1 MIKKDKVVRKGVLK
15 THIRVVEGYRD
26 SSGKIKQRT
35 IKTFGY
41 LEDQSNP
48 NEFLKEVEQFNT
60 DYFKKKDLEKDDFH
74 KPFTESRNNT
84 IYNYGYKYLE
94 GIYNSLNIDKFFDNI
109 KTNCQFSLKDI
120 FKFLVIE
127 RIMNPD
133 SKRATLQKIN
143 TLFNSSFSFELHDA
157 YRSLDYYCDYGVQ
170 LQKYLNEQIKS
181 LIGRNTEYAYYDVT
195 NYYTSLDFSDP
206 DDIRQKYVSK
216 EHQLTPIVQLGLFMD
231 DKGIPLSMSI
241 FKGNT
246 ADSKTL
252 QPIMQ
257 EIKKEYNLNR
267 LIVVA
272 DKGIN
277 SNDNLNYICNNND
290 GYVVSQILRG
300 KKGSRY
306 HERLFQENLYNH
318 VSDKFKYQLF
328 EEDYDG
334 IDENGNR
341 VSRKRKVLIYWKY
354 EDAVNAARKRD
365 EKLNKAIKSLGN
377 NAYAIKHS
385 YEEYIKEVHSIN
397 ETGQLCN
404 KVERL
409 IDNAKVAEDAKYDG
423 YFCLITSELDYD
435 YKKIMEVYSGLWR
448 IEESFK
454 ITKSDLAA
462 RPIFL
467 NTEKHIRGHFLICY
481 CALLILRL
489 LQYKLE
495 YKLSVERIVKALNSS
510 NCLIEDREEIR
521 ILKNN
526 DYQDYKKDTTI
537 LSDEAESLNDFL
549 FILDK
554 FNVEIPRCRYKL
566 NKFKEYLNTIKY

>member
-1 MIKKDKVVRKGVLK
+1 MIKKDKVTRKRVVK

-48 NEFLKEVEQFNT
+48 EEFLKEVEQFNT
-60 DYFKKKDLEKDDFH
+60 NYFKKKDLVKDDFY
-74 KPFTESRNNT
+74 KPFTESDNNT
-84 IYNYGYKYLE
+84 VYNYGYKYLE
-94 GIYNSLNIDKFFDNI
+94 GIYDSLNIDTFFDNI
-109 KTNCQFSLKDI
+109 KTNCKFSLKDI

-143 TLFNSSFSFELHDA
+143 TLFNSSFSFELHDV
-157 YRSLDYYCDYGVQ
+157 YRSLDYYGDYEIQ
-170 LQKYLNEQIKS
+170 LQKFLNDQVKKTV
-181 LIGRNTEYAYYDVT
+181 GRNTEYAYYDVT

-216 EHQLTPIVQLGLFMD
+216 EHQLTPLVQLGLFMD
-231 DKGIPLSMSI
+231 DKGLPLSMSI

-257 EIKKEYNLNR
+257 EIKKEYNLDR

-277 SNDNLNYICNNND
+277 SNDNLNYICNNKD

-300 KKGSRY
+300 KKGNRY
-306 HERLFQENLYNH
+306 HDRLFQDELYTQVN
-318 VSDKFKYQLF
+318 DKFKYQLF
-328 EEDYDG
+328 EEDYNG
-334 IDENGNR
+334 IDENGDK
-341 VSRKRKVLIYWKY
+341 VLRKRKVLIYWKY

-385 YEEYIKEVHSIN
+385 YEEYIKEVHTIT
-397 ETGQLCN
+397 ETGQLCD
-404 KVERL
+404 KVERF
-409 IDNAKVAEDAKYDG
+409 IDSTKAAEDAKYDG

-435 YKKIMEVYSGLWR
+435 YNKILEVYSGLWR

-454 ITKSDLAA
+454 ITKSDLSA

-481 CALLILRL
+481 CALLVLRL
-489 LQYKLE
+489 LQYKLD

-510 NCLIEDREEIR
+510 NCLIEERDEIR
-521 ILKNN
+521 ILKNS
-526 DYQDYKKDTTI
+526 DYQDYKKDSTI
-537 LSDEAESLNDFL
+537 LSSEAESLNDFI
-549 FILDK
+549 FILNK
-554 FNVEIPRCRYKL
+554 LNVEIPRCRYKL
-566 NKFKEYLNTIKY
+566 NKFKEYLSTIKY